1 MKNKVKNAVWGAVCF
16 LVISPGIVFGQNSGG
31 IDSPTSTTLPNPLG
45 GTNSL
50 TVLMDN
56 ILKVVKTIGGIAV
69 VFFII
74 YAGYLFVMAQ
84 GNETKL
90 EEAKKTLLYT
100 VIGALII
107 LGVSVIQA
115 VIKGTLTDLGVGL

>member
-1 MKNKVKNAVWGAVCF
+1 VWGVVCF
-16 LVISPGIVFGQNSGG
+16 LVINLGVVFSQTNIGQNN
-31 IDSPTSTTLPNPLG
+31 IPPTTLPNPLG